1 MKSGANRKVRHKVG
15 KREKWGEKSEARKVG
30 NKVGRQ
36 KWDKEKS
43 EACEKWG
50 KEKSGVRKLGRE
62 K

>member
-30 NKVGRQ
+30 YKVGRQ

-43 EACEKWG
+43 EA
-50 KEKSGVRKLGRE
+50 
-62 K
+62 